1 MESDLVD
8 LVARQPAAKT
18 AVFDRARAL
27 ARFNTGDR
35 TFRFLTLAAAFCV
48 LVLLGGV
55 IASLVW
61 GAWPAIVAFGFGFL
75 TSSTWDP
82 VNDIYGA
89 VTPVY
94 GTIITSVIAL
104 VIAIPI
110 GIGIAIFL
118 SELCTPRLR
127 QPIGIAIELLAG
139 IPSIIYGIWGYFIL
153 KPLLQ
158 AYVEP
163 VMIAIAAPIPGL
175 NILFAGPAYGTD
187 VFTAGFI
194 LAIMV
199 LPFITSISRDV
210 FATVPA
216 VLKESAYGLG
226 CTTREVVGNV
236 VIPYTRVGI
245 IGGVMLAL
253 GRALGE
259 TMAVTFVIGNAHQL
273 SASLLSPGTSISA
286 TIASEF
292 EEADRGLYTASL
304 IELGLIL
311 FVITFFVLAIARY
324 MLMRIEKKGAH

>member
-1 MESDLVD
+1 MVD
-8 LVARQPAAKT
+8 VAAGRAPLGG
-18 AVFDRARAL
+18 AVDTSIADRAKAL
-27 ARFNTGDR
+27 SRFRGGDQLFHGL
-35 TFRFLTLAAAFCV
+35 TFACAMCV

-61 GAWPAIVAFGFGFL
+61 GSLPALRAFGFGFL
-75 TSSTWDP
+75 TSTAWNP
-82 VNDIYGA
+82 VDDTYGAAVAIYG
-89 VTPVY
+89 TL
-94 GTIITSVIAL
+94 ITSVIAL

-110 GIGIAIFL
+110 GLGIAIFL
-118 SELCTPRLR
+118 TELCPPRLR

-163 VMIAIAAPIPGL
+163 AMIAIAGPIPVL
-175 NILFAGPAYGTD
+175 NTIFAGPAYGTD

-236 VIPYTRVGI
+236 VIPYTRVGV

-259 TMAVTFVIGNAHQL
+259 TMAVTFVIGNAHNL
-273 SASLLSPGTSISA
+273 SASLLAPGTSISA

-311 FVITFFVLAIARY
+311 FVITFFVLAAARWN
-324 MLMRIEKKGAH
+324 LSRIERKGSR